1 MGLYTHP
8 PQTSDLSNGTDIA
21 QRRTSSYDVATLHLM
36 APMDFWRN
44 STPFFGAAVLCA
56 TKIVDFRRRP
66 SWLLSTLVLLHL
78 NLEFWKTWSFWKTY
92 SFWKP
97 CVFKNLEFPKPG
109 VWKTLS
115 FLANKI
121 LAGFLWA
128 NEKTACFENLW
139 FLKPLIKKHIR
150 EEFLHQF

>member
-8 PQTSDLSNGTDIA
+8 PRTSDCWKGTDIA

-44 STPFFGAAVLCA
+44 STPFFGAAALCT
-56 TKIVDFRRRP
+56 TKIVDFRRWP
-66 SWLLSTLVLLHL
+66 SWSLSTLVLLHL
-78 NLEFWKTWSFWKTY
+78 NLEFWKTLSFWKTY

-97 CVFKNLEFPKPG
+97 WVFKNLEFPKPG
-109 VWKTLS
+109 VWKTWS
-115 FLANKI
+115 FWANKK

-128 NEKTACFENLW
+128 NEKTVCFENLW
-139 FLKPLIKKHIR
+139 FLKPLIKIYIR
-150 EEFLHQF
+150 EKFLHQF